1 MRGQTPPRMREPPPL
16 DTVRRQAASFVDV
29 EENNPLKEKSSGRGG
44 RAKGGDGMTH
54 EQVRAMLLKQHP
66 SLDAVY
72 IDGVIAAFDEDA
84 NGTID
89 MSEFKKL
96 HAVLLAA
103 QPFEETGVGFSV
115 HHGLDRE
122 EALAMINGMDLD
134 ITPDYIH
141 GVWDAYDTNGDG
153 HLDEGEF
160 SKLVA
165 ALRRSQAD
173 GRAPSK
179 SKPVPLPHT
188 HVGNTTLHRLC

>member
-1 MRGQTPPRMREPPPL
+1 MREPPPL
-16 DTVRRQAASFVDV
+16 DTVRRQAASFVEV
-29 EENNPLKEKSSGRGG
+29 EEYNPLKEKSSGRGG
-44 RAKGGDGMTH
+44 RARDADGMSH

-66 SLDAVY
+66 DLDAVY

-103 QPFEETGVGFSV
+103 QPFEETGFTV

-179 SKPVPLPHT
+179 SQAVRLPYT
-188 HVGNTTLHRLC
+188 RVGITTLHRLC